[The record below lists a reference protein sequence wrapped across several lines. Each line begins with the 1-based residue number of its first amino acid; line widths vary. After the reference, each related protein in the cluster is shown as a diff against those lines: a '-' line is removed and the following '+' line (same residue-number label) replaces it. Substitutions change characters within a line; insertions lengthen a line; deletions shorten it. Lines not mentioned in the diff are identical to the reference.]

1 PVRGGLVGGIDE
13 VHGAARGRL
22 VHGRGRHGVVLGA
35 AGDRDAVAGERL
47 FVDGQRVDVM
57 IGRAAREHVEGGHVG
72 VGVPAEAGEVGKVK
86 APGEVVEVVAA
97 EREAGAGVGRVR
109 DGEVVAGL
117 RGVVEIQDA
126 DDEAAAQLV
135 VGDGRVGHV
144 LYVAKGA

>member
-1 PVRGGLVGGIDE
+1 S
-13 VHGAARGRL
+13 
-22 VHGRGRHGVVLGA
+22 
-35 AGDRDAVAGERL
+35 
-47 FVDGQRVDVM
+47 VDGQRVDVM

-86 APGEVVEVVAA
+86 APGEGVEGVAA
-97 EREAGAGVGRVR
+97 GREAGAGGGRGR
-109 DGEVVAGL
+109 GGEGVAGL

-144 LYVAKGA
+144 LYVAKGAEEVLEASLRQVGAGVLVIDGQGEVDGLDDEFGPGGGDGVGGHGAG